1 MQKLDQ
7 KWPFLVRFGLNLGL
21 NNLKLDQE
29 AIFEVNSIESIRDR
43 VDRVDPQSGRSA
55 IGSIGSIRDRV
66 DRVDPRSGRSDRVN
80 SIGNGFLVEF

>member
-1 MQKLDQ
+1 MSKSDQ
-7 KWPFLVRFGLNLGL
+7 KWPFLVRLGLNLGL

-43 VDRVDPQSGRSA
+43 VDPRSGRSGRSA

-66 DRVDPRSGRSDRVN
+66 DPRSGRSDRVD